1 MTRTADRK
9 EAALSS
15 GTPIAILLD
24 PAPAAVRAARK
35 VGARCL
41 ALASPSASP
50 EVRQA
55 CLMADERVDVDWSD
69 HPSLLEAI
77 HHFADP
83 PTRSSDRRPRAS
95 VLGFTAV
102 GSLAAARANESLGLP
117 GNPHAAVAYL
127 TDKAALRDRVNR
139 STASP
144 VRFERCDRV
153 AALVPTAERVGFPCV
168 VKPRTGSGGTDVHLL
183 RSAADADV
191 FSRRSAPEPALIV
204 EEYLEGPELRV
215 DVHSRDGRHTVL
227 AVSRRVRPAQSP
239 SPASPGPGT
248 FVLTGSARGWDLP
261 VDLGRREQA
270 RVQRLAETTLT
281 AAGHRHG
288 HARVEMVLTR
298 RGPLLLEADAD
309 PGADPFPEFLAAAT
323 GHDIHALT
331 LAGVLGRPDPG
342 VRRSP
347 AGYAGLRRILSADG
361 LPPAPERVEAAR
373 AVPGVVSVDV
383 RRRTPAPVGT
393 DAPSVPRLSRRLPEP
408 PGESVVLTG
417 RIGGITGSP
426 HITPRRPA
434 GFPFGDT
441 RTGPAG
447 DTTGSQALRGRRAPA
462 ITSRVAGHDAQVAV
476 IASGPTPGRVATA
489 LRAAEAR
496 LAPPGR
502 LPASPHREAAR
513 AIVEAARAAYG
524 ARVGE
529 VVAEGSRRVGAE
541 ADPRRTDRSVGIS
554 AGEPSGSRA
563 GGDTDRGEET
573 PLSP

>member
-1 MTRTADRK
+1 MT
-9 EAALSS
+9 S
-15 GTPIAILLD
+15 GTPTAILLD

-35 VGARCL
+35 VGARSL
-41 ALASPSASP
+41 ALASPAAPP

-55 CLMADERVDVDWSD
+55 CLMADERVDVDWFD

-83 PTRSSDRRPRAS
+83 PTRSSNRRPRAS

-102 GSLAAARANESLGLP
+102 GSLVAARANESLGLP

-183 RSAADADV
+183 RSAAEAEV

-215 DVHSRDGRHTVL
+215 DVHSRDGRHAVL
-227 AVSRRVRPAQSP
+227 AVSRRVRPANP

-248 FVLTGSARGWDLP
+248 SLLAGTARGWDLP
-261 VDLGRREQA
+261 VDLGRRELS
-270 RVQRLAETTLT
+270 RVHRLAEATLT

-298 RGPLLLEADAD
+298 RGPALLEADAH
-309 PGADPFPEFLAAAT
+309 PGADPFPELLAAAT
-323 GHDIHALT
+323 GHDVHALA

-347 AGYAGLRRILSADG
+347 ARYAGLRRIPSVDG
-361 LPPAPERVEAAR
+361 LSPAPERVEAAR
-373 AVPGVVSVDV
+373 AVPGVVSVEV
-383 RRRTPAPVGT
+383 RRGPSAPG
-393 DAPSVPRLSRRLPEP
+393 DASGCSDEGAGRVVEPR
-408 PGESVVLTG
+408 
-417 RIGGITGSP
+417 
-426 HITPRRPA
+426 H
-434 GFPFGDT
+434 GFP
-441 RTGPAG
+441 
-447 DTTGSQALRGRRAPA
+447 
-462 ITSRVAGHDAQVAV
+462 RVAAFRPV
-476 IASGPTPGRVATA
+476 
-489 LRAAEAR
+489 
-496 LAPPGR
+496 PPF
-502 LPASPHREAAR
+502 PSSP
-513 AIVEAARAAYG
+513 
-524 ARVGE
+524 
-529 VVAEGSRRVGAE
+529 
-541 ADPRRTDRSVGIS
+541 
-554 AGEPSGSRA
+554 
-563 GGDTDRGEET
+563 
-573 PLSP
+573 